1 MVIGR
6 FPSSLEWE
14 LLTIKSLSPLGAIG
28 DCMKILIVH
37 LDEAIVAEATSALTR
52 AGHRC
57 VATPDWIEARER
69 LVDSDIRLVIAPA
82 NEDGLELCR
91 EVRLNDC
98 KRYVYA
104 MLVASSRSAMKQ
116 AFDAGADDF
125 LSIPLDSS
133 ELLLRVRVAQRI
145 VSLETLDMTIF
156 AMAKLAEM
164 RDVETGRHV
173 DRVALYSR
181 ALARALLK
189 NPQFSAEVDETF
201 VRQIHQASAL
211 HDIGKVAVPDAVLLK
226 PTRLSAAEWAI
237 MRSHTTLG
245 AGALE
250 TSMRDYPDAAFL
262 KMTRDIVATHHEKW
276 DGTGYPHSLV
286 GEEIPLVGRIVA
298 LADVYDALTSQRP
311 YKPAWSHGRARD
323 KVIEESG
330 RHFDPQ
336 IVEAFLRVEA
346 EFVAVLRDY
355 GDETRDESIAA

>member
-1 MVIGR
+1 M
-6 FPSSLEWE
+6 FA
-14 LLTIKSLSPLGAIG
+14 LTRRAIFDDQSIVPVYRPG
-28 DCMKILIVH
+28 VRMKILIAH
-37 LDEAIVAEATSALTR
+37 TDETIAADATRVLTR
-52 AGHRC
+52 AGHNC
-57 VATPDWIEARER
+57 VSSPDWSEARER
-69 LVDSDIRLVIAPA
+69 LVESDVRLVIAPA
-82 NEDGLELCR
+82 DEGGLELCR

-104 MLVASSRSAMKQ
+104 MLIASNRSVMKQ

-125 LSIPLDSS
+125 LSIPLDPS

-181 ALARALLK
+181 ALARALSK
-189 NPQFSAEVDETF
+189 NPTYSKEIDETF
-201 VRQIHQASAL
+201 VRQIYQASVL

-245 AGALE
+245 AGALDS
-250 TSMRDYPDAAFL
+250 TMRDYPDAAFL

-286 GEEIPLVGRIVA
+286 GEEIPLAGRIVA
-298 LADVYDALTSQRP
+298 LADVYDALTSVRP
-311 YKPAWSHGRARD
+311 YKPAWTHDRARA
-323 KVIEESG
+323 KVLEESG
-330 RHFDPQ
+330 KHFDPQ
-336 IVEAFLRVEA
+336 IVEAFQQVEV
-346 EFVAVLRDY
+346 EFIAVLRDY
-355 GDETRDESIAA
+355 GDEARDESIAA